1 MKKVLT
7 MFIFVYLLLAAP
19 AYADS
24 AAVYQ
29 DFAAKMPEDV
39 QYLLSQGE
47 NWQTVRFAEN
57 DDCYVALLTVRT
69 AGDGLAET
77 EEVPYLLLQI
87 PRENWLETCGTLWMV
102 SAYQK
107 SFNMPQMAV
116 TDNAVWLQFWN
127 GDGDFLLCCVQP
139 DGDKTEKR
147 FPNGAV
153 SLGENGAVMFDEEN
167 GELIFWNG
175 RQEKR
180 YPVSAKDG
188 NIDSVAELQGE
199 VYYLNHAGELYRV
212 SDSGETLVLSLQN
225 IYREQSSTASEPF
238 RKEIYLDYKELFYC
252 NHALWLLANDPNLSA
267 EKFLVKY
274 DGTAW
279 TGYETITAGRYSAS
293 WAQGNGSTCI
303 VLNDYYPVIPHP
315 MMGQQYERVYTIC
328 ENGVKSAAYQEQS
341 ISYVSCTGDTW
352 QYGGQDVL
360 FQCNDIA
367 GNCERF
373 GLTKNPQIR
382 VYYDDI
388 AYLFDVMPYI
398 KENRVL
404 VPVRG
409 IVELLGAK
417 VTWNNGIVAIINDN
431 GTIRLNTKES
441 LIEENGVWQRL
452 DTTIENVDGRIM
464 VPIRFV
470 AEALQIDVK
479 WNSITHSVTL
489 QLQNKIE
496 QYPIR

>member
-1 MKKVLT
+1 MKKFLT
-7 MFIFVYLLLAAP
+7 VFIFVYLLLAVP

-29 DFAAKMPEDV
+29 DFAAKMPQDV
-39 QYLLSQGE
+39 QYLLSQSDE
-47 NWQTVRFAEN
+47 WQTVRFAEN
-57 DDCYVALLTVRT
+57 DNGYVVLLEGTSM
-69 AGDGLAET
+69 EP

-87 PRENWLETCGTLWMV
+87 SRENWQETSGTFWMV

-107 SFNMPQMAV
+107 SFNMPQMVV

-153 SLGENGAVMFDEEN
+153 SLGETGAVMFDEEN

-175 RQEKR
+175 QQEKR
-180 YPVSAKDG
+180 YPVPAKDG
-188 NIDSVAELQGE
+188 DVDSVAELQGAI
-199 VYYLNHAGELYRV
+199 YYLNHAGELYRV
-212 SDSGETLVLSLQN
+212 SDSGETWILNLQD
-225 IYREQSSTASEPF
+225 IYQEQSSMESEPF
-238 RKEIYLDYKELFYC
+238 QKVEYLDYKELFYC
-252 NHALWLLANDPNLSA
+252 NNALWLLANDPNLSV

-274 DGTAW
+274 DGEKW
-279 TGYETITAGRYSAS
+279 IGYENITAGRYSLS
-293 WAQGNGSTCI
+293 WAQGNGSTNI
-303 VLNDYYPVIPHP
+303 VLKDYYPLVPHP
-315 MMGQQYERVYTIC
+315 MMGQQYERIYTIG
-328 ENGVKSAAYQEQS
+328 EDEAESTLHQNEEASY
-341 ISYVSCTGDTW
+341 ISRTGEVW
-352 QYGGQDVL
+352 QYGMKDVL
-360 FQCNDIA
+360 LQRKHLD

-373 GLTKNPQIR
+373 GLAENQSIR
-382 VYYDDI
+382 LYYDDT

-398 KENRVL
+398 KASRVL

-409 IVELLGAK
+409 IAELLGAEVIWDNGT
-417 VTWNNGIVAIINDN
+417 VTIVNDN
-431 GTIRLNTKES
+431 GTVRLNTKES

-470 AEALQIDVK
+470 AEALQIDVR

-496 QYPIR
+496 QSYTMM